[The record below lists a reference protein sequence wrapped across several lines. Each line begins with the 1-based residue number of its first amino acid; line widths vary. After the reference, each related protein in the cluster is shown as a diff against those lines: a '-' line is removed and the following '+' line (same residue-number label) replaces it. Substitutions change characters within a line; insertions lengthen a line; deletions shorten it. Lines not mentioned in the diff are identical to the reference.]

1 MEAIR
6 ETDVVDQP
14 KYLYSKVLTVAVR
27 RELPGRPTGFTSID
41 QNVHHQGSGSF
52 LHGLFTP
59 MLGWTTP
66 TRFARSRVG
75 FEHSNVGSSTPAW
88 VRTLQRRFRTL
99 QRRFRTL
106 QRGLPDLWV
115 IWVPDR
121 PVEQKL
127 SWCRS
132 EYQDFCVCSR
142 NGKDM

>member
-1 MEAIR
+1 MNIKTR
-6 ETDVVDQP
+6 GWRPSGKQTSSTNLSIFTLKCSQL
-14 KYLYSKVLTVAVR
+14 LYVASSQD
-27 RELPGRPTGFTSID
+27 RPTGFTSID

-99 QRRFRTL
+99 QR
-106 QRGLPDLWV
+106 GLPDLWV